1 MLVLCTAPS
10 QINDQFQPFAFGT
23 LTVRV
28 VPVRVAVMVCVWISS
43 DRFQGPTDVIEADAL
58 LKPVFVVVTVT
69 VADCFA
75 ATFATDTS
83 PDELIV
89 AVPTVEVTDQL

>member
-1 MLVLCTAPS
+1 
-10 QINDQFQPFAFGT
+10 
-23 LTVRV
+23 
-28 VPVRVAVMVCVWISS
+28 
-43 DRFQGPTDVIEADAL
+43 VIEADAL
-58 LKPVFVVVTVT
+58 LNPVFVVVTVT

-89 AVPTVEVTDQL
+89 AVPTVEVTDQV